1 MSDANDMGLGK
12 IEIIPSSDPRL
23 PTVRRSVPIEIDIDP
38 KRLELWRF
46 HKRDV

>member
-1 MSDANDMGLGK
+1 MPTIWD
-12 IEIIPSSDPRL
+12 SSDPRL
-23 PTVRRSVPIEIDIDP
+23 PTARHSVPIEIDIDP